1 MADYESTG
9 RVRVGR
15 YELEVGAPPGT
26 LIVARAGH
34 DDPGA
39 LARAL
44 REQPA
49 RRAAIDRAEG
59 AEEAAARAAD
69 GLELLTDILKGAV
82 LEPQRA
88 VQHVD
93 LLLEL
98 TQRLDDEGRLAD
110 ALRVAR
116 AVNGALALAMRW
128 ADLVRSLRTALH
140 AAERLGDKSAIGW
153 AHHELGT
160 LHLAA
165 DDAAGAERDLA
176 QARTIRKLLGDKEGL
191 AATEHNLG
199 YLCRQLCEML
209 HEDRPPGW
217 RGRRALVFAAAVTL
231 CFFIA
236 GAVAAALVEKPH
248 DKPELI
254 AWVQGQGRVVSA
266 PQGIACEGGR
276 CEHGFPR
283 GQRVTLTATARHGS
297 RFVGWSGDCRG
308 LAPCHLVLDRSKA
321 VTAHFVPLPHT
332 KTVHVHKQGDGRVT
346 SATRAIDCGAVCTTH
361 ATPGTRVVLVAR
373 PGPHA
378 TFRGWGG
385 PCTGTGPCRFTVH
398 GADVTVDARFAGG
411 STPDS
416 STLTVRRTGT
426 GAGTVT
432 STPAGIVC
440 GRRCAIS
447 FQKGKQVILEAVAAA
462 GSRFTGWGSPCS
474 GTRPCT
480 VTPRESLTVTA
491 NFEKTPTPD
500 PRLTVNPAGE
510 GSGSVIS
517 RAAGISCGQQCS
529 ATFPKGTVTLVA
541 IPARDSVFA
550 GWDGANCARESVCT
564 VTLTED
570 TEVTATFQPA
580 PPPRLTTSTTGL
592 GSITPACSDGCPYD
606 RGTPVTLTAAPAA
619 NHHVSGW
626 SGCAQDASDPNRCEV
641 TMTQDRDVSATFAAD
656 AEG

>member
-1 MADYESTG
+1 MADFESTG
-9 RVRVGR
+9 RVPIGR

-26 LIVARAGH
+26 LIVARDGH
-34 DDPGA
+34 DDPAA

-44 REQPA
+44 RETPA
-49 RRAAIDRAEG
+49 PRAAIDRAAT
-59 AEEAAARAAD
+59 AEEAAARTAD

-98 TQRLDDEGRLAD
+98 MQRLDDEGRLAE

-116 AVNGALALAMRW
+116 AVNGALALAVRW

-140 AAERLGDKSAIGW
+140 AAEKLGDKPAIGW

-165 DDAAGAERDLA
+165 DDAAGAERHLA
-176 QARTIRKLLGDKEGL
+176 HARTIRKLLGDKEGL

-209 HEDRPPGW
+209 REDPRQHRW
-217 RGRRALVFAAAVTL
+217 RGRRALVVAAVMTL
-231 CFFIA
+231 CFFIVA
-236 GAVAAALVEKPH
+236 AVAAALAKKPH

-283 GQRVTLTATARHGS
+283 GQGVTLTATARHGS
-297 RFVGWSGDCRG
+297 RFAGWSGDCHG

-321 VTAHFVPLPHT
+321 VAAHFVPLPHT
-332 KTVHVHKQGDGRVT
+332 KTVHVHKHGDGRVT

-361 ATPGTRVVLVAR
+361 ATPGTRVLLVAR
-373 PGPHA
+373 PGPDT

-398 GADVTVDARFAGG
+398 GADVTVDARFASV
-411 STPDS
+411 STPVS
-416 STLTVRRTGT
+416 STLTVRRAGT

-440 GRRCAIS
+440 GRQCAHS
-447 FQKGKQVILEAVAAA
+447 FQNGKQVVLEPVAAD

-474 GTRPCT
+474 GTGVCR
-480 VTPRESLTVTA
+480 VTLRDSVTVTA
-491 NFEKTPTPD
+491 NFEKTPTSD
-500 PRLTVNPAGE
+500 PRLTVNLAGE
-510 GSGSVIS
+510 GSGTVLS

-529 ATFPKGTVTLVA
+529 ATFPRGTVTLVA
-541 IPARDSVFA
+541 IPARDSVFE
-550 GWDGANCARESVCT
+550 GWDAANCARERVCT
-564 VTLTED
+564 LTLAQD
-570 TEVTATFQPA
+570 TEVTATFQPV
-580 PPPRLTTSTTGL
+580 PPAQLTTSSTGS
-592 GSITPACSDGCPYD
+592 GSITPSCSDGCPYD
-606 RGTPVTLTAAPAA
+606 RGTAVTLTAAPAA
-619 NHHVSGW
+619 NQHVSGW
-626 SGCAQDASDPNRCEV
+626 RGCTQDASDPNRCEV
-641 TMTQDRDVSATFAAD
+641 TMTQDRDVSATFAPD
-656 AEG
+656 EG